1 MAKHPLAEG
10 PPPLSVEA
18 ADAALDEIDFIA
30 AAVRGVDT
38 IDATGIVKR
47 LWRDHLKLWYPQL
60 PPPTREWYV
69 GAPGRLVWL
78 RTQYPLM
85 PPPQRAMLLQ
95 QWAAQLPYMLGM
107 LEPVLA
113 QAQAQQAHD
122 EQTRADILNKLAEMR
137 QQILQA
143 SQSPP
148 ASQSAPAAAPPAPSP
163 VPASD
168 ADSIA
173 AINELGRR
181 ADMSIML
188 QNHATRMTA
197 WTIGQMNAINRRP

>member
-1 MAKHPLAEG
+1 MAIPTLAEG
-10 PPPLSVEA
+10 PPPLTVEA

-47 LWRDHLKLWYPQL
+47 LWRDHLTLWYPRL
-60 PPPTREWYV
+60 PTPTREWYA

-78 RTQYPLM
+78 RTQFPLM

-95 QWAAQLPYMLGM
+95 QWAAELPSM
-107 LEPVLA
+107 LEMLDPVLA

-122 EQTRADILNKLAEMR
+122 EQTRAHILKMLAEMR
-137 QQILQA
+137 QQVLQA
-143 SQSPP
+143 SQS
-148 ASQSAPAAAPPAPSP
+148 APTPAPPAPSR

-168 ADSIA
+168 AASIA
-173 AINELGRR
+173 AINELRRR
-181 ADMSIML
+181 ADMSVIL

-197 WTIGQMNAINRRP
+197 LTLGQMRAINRR